1 MTKFGVFVITGVNV
15 KFSMFFAVEKMSL
28 FFRCGFCFHDFLLPV
43 FKECLETFLF
53 NMTKSFLLRKTA
65 ICISLEYNGRN
76 GKLSSAR
83 VDSIILGA
91 PGQLT
96 GKGLGW
102 SPRKFYLHCK
112 TPLEEKNELSEKTK
126 NKNNN
131 N

>member
-1 MTKFGVFVITGVNV
+1 MFGNLFVQHDEI
-15 KFSMFFAVEKMSL
+15 FSPSQDGDL
-28 FFRCGFCFHDFLLPV
+28 YLPGIQ
-43 FKECLETFLF
+43 
-53 NMTKSFLLRKTA
+53 RK
-65 ICISLEYNGRN
+65 N

-112 TPLEEKNELSEKTK
+112 TPLEEKNELSEKR
-126 NKNNN
+126 KNNN
-131 N
+131 NNN

>member
-1 MTKFGVFVITGVNV
+1 MTGVIV
-15 KFSMFFAVEKMSL
+15 KFSMFFTVEKMLL

-76 GKLSSAR
+76 GKLSSGR

-91 PGQLT
+91 PGKLT
-96 GKGLGW
+96 GKGLGS

-112 TPLEEKNELSEKTK
+112 TPLKKRRTN
-126 NKNNN
+126 
-131 N
+131 

>member
-1 MTKFGVFVITGVNV
+1 
-15 KFSMFFAVEKMSL
+15 
-28 FFRCGFCFHDFLLPV
+28 
-43 FKECLETFLF
+43 
-53 NMTKSFLLRKTA
+53 MTKSFLLRKTA
-65 ICISLEYNGRN
+65 ICISLEYNGKN

-112 TPLEEKNELSEKTK
+112 TPLEEKNELSEKR
-126 NKNNN
+126 KNNN
-131 N
+131 NNNWVRLRTFRIGLLQGSM

>member
-1 MTKFGVFVITGVNV
+1 
-15 KFSMFFAVEKMSL
+15 
-28 FFRCGFCFHDFLLPV
+28 
-43 FKECLETFLF
+43 
-53 NMTKSFLLRKTA
+53 MTKSFLLRKTA
-65 ICISLEYNGRN
+65 ICISLEYNGKN

-112 TPLEEKNELSEKTK
+112 TPLEEKNELSEKRKKT
-126 NKNNN
+126 NNN
-131 N
+131 NWVRLRTFRIGLLQGSM

>member
-1 MTKFGVFVITGVNV
+1 
-15 KFSMFFAVEKMSL
+15 
-28 FFRCGFCFHDFLLPV
+28 
-43 FKECLETFLF
+43 
-53 NMTKSFLLRKTA
+53 MTKSFLLRKTA

-76 GKLSSAR
+76 GKLSSGR

-112 TPLEEKNELSEKTK
+112 TPLEEKNELSEKRKIT
-126 NKNNN
+126 NNN
-131 N
+131 DWVRLRTFRIGLLQGSM